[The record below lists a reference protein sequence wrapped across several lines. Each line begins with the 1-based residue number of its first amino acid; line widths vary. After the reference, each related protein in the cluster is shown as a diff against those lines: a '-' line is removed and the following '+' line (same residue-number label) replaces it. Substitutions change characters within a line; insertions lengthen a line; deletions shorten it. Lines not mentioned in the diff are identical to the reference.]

1 MKWDQFVAIACELPE
16 VEASTSYGRRPAVKV
31 RGKFMA
37 GYNPK
42 EKAFVLRLA
51 SVEEQEFLIE
61 MAPDIYFITDHYK
74 GYPAVLARP
83 AKLTRAEA
91 RGRLDKAWR
100 LQAPKSLVKQR
111 DAAK

>member
-1 MKWDQFVAIACELPE
+1 
-16 VEASTSYGRRPAVKV
+16 
-31 RGKFMA
+31 MA
-37 GYNPK
+37 GYNPR

-51 SVEEQEFLIE
+51 SVEEQDFLIE

-91 RGRLDKAWR
+91 RGRLLNAWR
-100 LQAPKSLVKQR
+100 VQAPKRLVKER
-111 DAAK
+111 GGK

>member
-16 VEASTSYGRRPAVKV
+16 VEASTSYGRPAVKV

-51 SVEEQEFLIE
+51 SVEEQDFLIE
-61 MAPDIYFITDHYK
+61 MAPDIYYITDHYK

-83 AKLTRAEA
+83 AKLTRTEA
-91 RGRLDKAWR
+91 RGRLLNAWR
-100 LQAPKSLVKQR
+100 VQAPKSLVKR
-111 DAAK
+111 LDAK